1 MPENFDVAF
10 EIPSKTF
17 VVGEYL
23 AINGTASMILA
34 SDPGFYIQIIKDKT
48 FGFHP
53 DSPAG
58 QLKKELKQNNV
69 GFSFFDPHEGRGGFG
84 KSTAEYLSVFLYNQ
98 FQNSETANVSDSI
111 LENLEDFVQQYQ
123 SCSGKEYKPS
133 GADLV
138 AQVCG
143 GLCWYDGMN
152 FNAEKLAWPFPGY
165 EIFVFHTGKKLATH
179 EHLKDLKS
187 KDLRSLIPILL
198 AARTSFDQSNLKVFC
213 ESLNFYYDT
222 LGDLGLS
229 DPTVQK
235 SVYKLRENE
244 EILAAKGCGA
254 MGMDTVIVVGENS
267 NAQKIKDLCF
277 NEDFQYITCLRQAHP
292 GATIRRP
299 N

>member
-1 MPENFDVAF
+1 MSDSLDIAF

-23 AINGTASMILA
+23 AIDGTASMIMA
-34 SDPGFYIQIIKDKT
+34 TDPSFYIKTIEDKT

-58 QLKKELKQNNV
+58 QLRTELDQKDV

-84 KSTAEYLSVFLYNQ
+84 KSTAEYLSVYLYDR
-98 FQNSETANVSDSI
+98 FRNSDETNFSDSI
-111 LENLEDFVQQYQ
+111 LSNLEEFVQQYQ
-123 SCSGKEYKPS
+123 ACSGKDYKPS

-152 FNAEKLAWPFPGY
+152 FNAEKLAWPFRGY

-179 EHLKDLKS
+179 EHLKDLKN
-187 KDLRSLIPILL
+187 KNLRSLIPILL
-198 AARTSFDQSNLKVFC
+198 AARTSIDQGNLKVFC
-213 ESLNFYYDT
+213 ESLNYYYDV
-222 LGDLGLS
+222 LGELGLS
-229 DPTVQK
+229 DPTVQE
-235 SVYKLRENE
+235 SVYQLRENE
-244 EILAAKGCGA
+244 EVLAAKGCGA
-254 MGMDTVIVVGENS
+254 MGMDTVIVLGQVTD
-267 NAQKIKDLCF
+267 AQKIKDLCQGQ
-277 NEDFQYITCLRQAHP
+277 DFQFITSLGQSHSGACL
-292 GATIRRP
+292 RRP